1 MSTKYNLRTVA
12 DGASDAWDTA
22 PESHKPILRDC
33 ADALTQAADEIERL
47 PKTRNGAIIVL
58 GKTELWARD
67 DYSDPP
73 LVFRLGV
80 AISLSVGVAMG
91 PPKVMAD
98 SSSFVDCDQTYSTRE
113 AAEKARKP

>member
-1 MSTKYNLRTVA
+1 VHSRKFGRCAYSNGKAGDDDEGDLRLQVA
-12 DGASDAWDTA
+12 
-22 PESHKPILRDC
+22 HI
-33 ADALTQAADEIERL
+33 DEIERL

-80 AISLSVGVAMG
+80 AVALSVGVAMG

-113 AAEKARKP
+113 AAEKARKS